1 MSFKTEQEHFWAQKF
16 GDDYINRN
24 TLIENLPSRLSLFS
38 RILSHTKDVNE
49 FFEFGANIGNNLYAI
64 HKLMPNAV
72 IKAIEINRKAVEELR
87 SQVWIKEA
95 HHGSLLDQSFPKC
108 ADFSFTSGVLI
119 HINPDELHKAYNA
132 LYETSRRYV
141 MICEYYNPSPVSIP
155 YRGHK
160 DRLFKR
166 DFAGEMMDTYPDLKL
181 IDYGFCY
188 HRDSKFPMDD
198 LNWFLMEK

>member
-119 HINPDELHKAYNA
+119 HINPDELYKAYNA